1 MRQYPLRLLKDKG
14 NNEVEQGTANDACR
28 YSYKKQPVK
37 ELITVFFFRAGT
49 KNQGS
54 ARGEGTNGTGLCT
67 EYRAGE
73 KNRCGN
79 SRRAG
84 KTRNEREEC
93 WRYNTCGRA
102 EEAHDGPDDGKGD
115 WNQGLWH
122 VASDSVAQHGD
133 GSCFDGN
140 GNQHAGAC
148 NHDNS
153 VPRYFGNGL
162 FLWGQIKKQGND
174 SKDDGN

>member
-84 KTRNEREEC
+84 KTRNERE
-93 WRYNTCGRA
+93 A
-102 EEAHDGPDDGKGD
+102 F
-115 WNQGLWH
+115 L
-122 VASDSVAQHGD
+122 AS
-133 GSCFDGN
+133 
-140 GNQHAGAC
+140 
-148 NHDNS
+148 
-153 VPRYFGNGL
+153 
-162 FLWGQIKKQGND
+162 
-174 SKDDGN
+174 